1 MTGRRGPQR
10 SLDVVASAPRTGG
23 VSQPQAKLLLEE
35 VRDGENA
42 VHRRDRSPGR

>member
-10 SLDVVASAPRTGG
+10 SLDVVAPRTGG